1 MTSTPD
7 RILNRAPVRTT
18 SPTSFPDD
26 QLYMLKLTLELQVE
40 ALLLALGS
48 SAVAARGG
56 RHDPGA
62 GGHGAPDASFVA
74 PAAAAPAAD
83 LPWQKWLAEDLELAG
98 ALTRDC
104 VADGVPLPSSM
115 GLAGSGGPGG
125 VVESLAARYSAM
137 AAVVGEM
144 LDRTDVRAHASAVAR
159 LVETRARCEER
170 LDALIG
176 ESPES
181 AAERFFTPAEPG
193 HYLG

>member
-1 MTSTPD
+1 MATATDRAVQRAPD
-7 RILNRAPVRTT
+7 REAA

-48 SAVAARGG
+48 SAVAARADRDRPAGAATTARSG
-56 RHDPGA
+56 EA
-62 GGHGAPDASFVA
+62 GGTSRASE
-74 PAAAAPAAD
+74 
-83 LPWQKWLAEDLELAG
+83 LPWEKWLAEDLELAS

-104 VADGVPLPSSM
+104 VEDGVPLPSSM
-115 GLAGSGGPGG
+115 GLVGAGGNTG

-144 LDRTDVRAHASAVAR
+144 LARTDADLHSAAVAR
-159 LVETRARCEER
+159 LVETRARCEDR

-181 AAERFFTPAEPG
+181 AAERLFGPAEPG

>member
-1 MTSTPD
+1 MTTSPD
-7 RILNRAPVRTT
+7 RTLTGAPVRTT
-18 SPTSFPDD
+18 ASPASFPDD

-56 RHDPGA
+56 RHDQGEN
-62 GGHGAPDASFVA
+62 GRTAPAA
-74 PAAAAPAAD
+74 LAAAAPAAD

-104 VADGVPLPSSM
+104 VEDGVPLPSSM
-115 GLAGSGGPGG
+115 GLAGSAGPGG

-181 AAERFFTPAEPG
+181 AAERFFAPAEPG

>member
-7 RILNRAPVRTT
+7 RILNRAPVRTA
-18 SPTSFPDD
+18 SSTSFPDD

-56 RHDPGA
+56 RHDPGV
-62 GGHGAPDASFVA
+62 GGSGAPD
-74 PAAAAPAAD
+74 AAAAPAAD

-104 VADGVPLPSSM
+104 VEDGVPLPSSM

-181 AAERFFTPAEPG
+181 AAERFFAPAEPG